1 MNQGEQ
7 HLPDDCLNEAA
18 FLAALKEAI
27 APKVLF
33 KAYLKQLRQ
42 QLNRRF
48 LASLDA
54 KGLIQTHSDRMD
66 FLLKQAFYLHFGAQN
81 PQEQSLK
88 LPALPV
94 LPVALVAVG
103 GYGRGELHPYSDIDL
118 LVLLENTQALD
129 SQTQNIQRF
138 MLFLW
143 DIKLNVGH
151 SVRTIDECQTTA
163 EQELTIMT
171 NLLERRFLCGNNQV
185 FDALSTRLE
194 TASLWPADAFFKA
207 KWDEQQQR
215 HTKHQTQ
222 EHNLEPSIKGAPG
235 GLRDLQVIGWVCKRY
250 FGAQSLNM
258 LSDQGLLSAKE
269 CTSLEN
275 SRNFLWQIRF
285 ALHLLAQRGQERL
298 LFHLQRQIA
307 KMLGFHNDPIA
318 LGVEHF
324 MQRLYQTQH
333 EIIELNDLIFL
344 QFRENDRAGHAQ
356 PTITDLDEDFHLR
369 DDALSFNQPEQLPQH
384 PQWLLSAF
392 QRMCQH
398 PNIQGMRS
406 STVRA
411 LRSYRHLIDEA
422 FRSNPNHAQIFLNL
436 LKSDDNVVRECQRM
450 MRYGILGNYL
460 PEFGQ
465 IIGRMQHDLLH
476 VYTFDEQSLRTLRL
490 LRAIRRGEEYPQFPL
505 ASRLIQKLPQKSVLY
520 LAALLY
526 NVGKAEAGP
535 FDIKGARLVKRICKR
550 LRIPRPEALLLTW
563 LVRNQTLL
571 SHSAQR
577 ENLMDPEVAHRLA
590 IQIRD
595 KLYLDYLYVFT
606 VAQIASTNPKLW
618 TGWQAQQM
626 QQAYSAVSKAL
637 DYGLHTPAD
646 PKAWIKDKKQQ
657 AMKWLSIQDIDEQ
670 SAQRFWSTLDTRY
683 FLEFTAYNLAQQTQA
698 VLTHLKDS
706 PLIQL
711 HETNELQQ
719 GASSIFVYTKDR
731 PLLFA
736 TLTRAL
742 DQLNLIVVEAQLST
756 NVQGYALDTF
766 IVLDQQHQSIEP
778 HSLLKNRI
786 IRHLHQALSGPFDLK
801 QPVQRRTPRRI
812 KAFPIETLVLI
823 TQDPSHT
830 YDILEIRCADHPGLL
845 AQIGGVVAE
854 FPIDIQSAKIVT
866 EGERVEDIFFLRRNL
881 GRGLTL
887 SLKEELQ
894 KRLHQALNLFIQK
907 QSSQ

>member
-1 MNQGEQ
+1 MSQGEQ
-7 HLPDDCLNEAA
+7 FLPSDCLNKTA
-18 FLAALKEAI
+18 FLAALKKAT

-33 KAYLKQLRQ
+33 KAYLKQLHQ
-42 QLNRRF
+42 QLNRWF
-48 LASLDA
+48 LDTLDA
-54 KGLIQTHSDRMD
+54 KRLIRTHSDHMD
-66 FLLKQAFYLHFGAQN
+66 FLLKQAFYLHFDTQN
-81 PQEQSLK
+81 HQESSQK
-88 LPALPV
+88 

-103 GYGRGELHPYSDIDL
+103 GYGRSELHPHSDIDL
-118 LVLLENTQALD
+118 LILLENSQALD
-129 SQTQNIQRF
+129 SLTHSIQHF

-151 SVRTIDECQTTA
+151 SVRTIDECQTKA
-163 EQELTIMT
+163 QQELTIMT
-171 NLLERRFLCGNNQV
+171 NLLERRLLCGNNQV
-185 FDALSTRLE
+185 FDSLNDHIETTR
-194 TASLWPADAFFKA
+194 LWPADVFFKA

-250 FGAQSLNM
+250 FGTHTLNV

-275 SRNFLWQIRF
+275 NRNFLWQIRF
-285 ALHLLAQRGQERL
+285 ALHLLAQREQERL

-307 KMLGFHNDPIA
+307 KLLEFHNDGIA

-324 MQRLYQTQH
+324 MQRVYQTQRDV
-333 EIIELNDLIFL
+333 IELNDLIFL
-344 QFRENDRAGHAQ
+344 QFRENDHARHAN
-356 PTITDLDEDFHLR
+356 PTITPLDKDFQLTNN
-369 DDALSFNQPEQLPQH
+369 ALTFKHPELLPKH

-406 STVRA
+406 TTVRA
-411 LRSYRHLIDEA
+411 LRSFRHLIDQE
-422 FRSNPNHAQIFLNL
+422 FRSNPNYAQIFLNL
-436 LKSDDNVVRECQRM
+436 LKSDNNVVRECQRM

-460 PEFGQ
+460 PEFGK

-490 LRAIRRGEEYPQFPL
+490 LRAIRRGEEYQQFPL
-505 ASRLIQKLPQKSVLY
+505 ASRLIQKLPQKSVIY

-526 NVGKAEAGP
+526 NIGRAEEGP
-535 FDIKGARLVKRICKR
+535 HDIKGARLVKRICKR
-550 LRIPRPEALLLTW
+550 HRIPRPEALLLTW

-577 ENLMDPEVAHRLA
+577 ENLMDPEIAHRLA

-657 AMKWLSIQDIDEQ
+657 AMRWLSIQEIDEQ

-683 FLEFTAYNLAQQTQA
+683 FLELTAYNLAQQTQA

-711 HETNELQQ
+711 HEANELQQ

-736 TLTRAL
+736 TLTTAL
-742 DQLNLIVVEAQLST
+742 DQLNLVVVEAQLST
-756 NVQGYALDTF
+756 NLQGYALDTF

-778 HSLLKNRI
+778 HSMMKSRI
-786 IRHLHQALSGPFDLK
+786 IRHLQHTLAGPLDLK
-801 QPVQRRTPRRI
+801 RPVQRRTPRRI
-812 KAFPIETLVLI
+812 KAFPVETIILI
-823 TQDPSHT
+823 TQDSNHA
-830 YDILEIRCADHPGLL
+830 YDILEIHCADRPGLL
-845 AQIGGVVAE
+845 AQIGGVMAR

-866 EGERVEDIFFLRRNL
+866 EGERVEDIFFLRRNEAHS
-881 GRGLTL
+881 LTA
-887 SLKEELQ
+887 SLKQKLQ
-894 KRLHQALNLFIQK
+894 KRLHQALNRFIQK
-907 QSSQ
+907 QSEM